1 MFKPTTNQSVN
12 YRLNHDRKKK
22 VQQAYLIPKIDNFYL
37 KEIMAI
43 ILENTLFLPEP
54 CLALLEPE
62 LVRDADPA
70 LFLFLTTAGPYRDD
84 EIKLSWM

>member
-1 MFKPTTNQSVN
+1 
-12 YRLNHDRKKK
+12 
-22 VQQAYLIPKIDNFYL
+22 
-37 KEIMAI
+37 
-43 ILENTLFLPEP
+43 
-54 CLALLEPE
+54 